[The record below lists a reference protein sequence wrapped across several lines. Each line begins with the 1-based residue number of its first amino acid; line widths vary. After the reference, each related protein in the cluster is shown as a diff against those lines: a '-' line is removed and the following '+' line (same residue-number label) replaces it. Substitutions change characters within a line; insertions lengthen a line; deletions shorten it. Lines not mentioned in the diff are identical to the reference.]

1 MNTTEIKQA
10 AKRHM
15 RARYGI
21 KGTELTA
28 EFLNEVAKGVKR
40 RYARPIESDVQMH
53 ITIGMLYDWERGS
66 AKCLDDDKME
76 YIDVLKNKC

>member
-1 MNTTEIKQA
+1 MNTTEIKSA

-40 RYARPIESDVQMH
+40 RYARPLEVDVQMH
-53 ITIGMLYDWERGS
+53 ITIGMLYDWERS
-66 AKCLDDDKME
+66 HKCLDDDKMNFIE
-76 YIDVLKNKC
+76 VVKK